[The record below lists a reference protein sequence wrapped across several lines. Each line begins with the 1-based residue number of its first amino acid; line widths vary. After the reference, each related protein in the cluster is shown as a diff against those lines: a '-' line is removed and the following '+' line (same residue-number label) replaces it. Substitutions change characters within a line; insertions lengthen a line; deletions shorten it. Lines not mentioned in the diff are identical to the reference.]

1 MASIYCHELQMFH
14 CNPMPKNIQ
23 LMQVSIFSYSKDQ
36 CHNIDKYIT
45 FVKKRIEYQDNVDRV
60 FFLNKHYTKYCD
72 KQ

>member
-45 FVKKRIEYQDNVDRV
+45 FIEYQDNVDRV